1 MKNKKYNLLS
11 LLPYLKDYKG
21 SIFIVFITL
30 IITSNA
36 VLILG
41 KMIKYFVD
49 LGFTAQNFDNLTKLS
64 IISLLIIVSLAIAGY
79 FRSFLINSVAQKI
92 VFKIRKQIYSHIIN
106 ISPEFFEDN
115 KIGDIISRMTNDINL
130 LYNIISNVISFFI
143 RNLIIFIGGLI
154 FLFAINYELTLV
166 IFAVIILAIF
176 PILFLAKKIKFFAD
190 IEAKDLSICTSH
202 IEETT
207 NFIKVIQAFL
217 GQKKEI
223 DDFDQKITK
232 TLDASIAKIKIRSL
246 LISLIII
253 SAFSTVILI
262 LWLGSNKVISGQ
274 MTSGDLSSFIFY
286 ALIVATSATGIS
298 RILGQLN
305 IASVACNRL
314 FEILDLKS
322 KIIDPKN
329 PKKLKNPKK
338 INIKFDNVSFSYPKN
353 PDKLILKNFN
363 LEINH
368 GQKIVIIGKSG
379 IGKSSIF
386 EILLRFY
393 NILEGK
399 VIINEQN
406 IAEISLSDLR
416 SLFSYISQDAIIFSG
431 TIWDN
436 ISYGNDNITKKDV
449 KKFLKN
455 ELFNFIDKLPEDL
468 DYFVGEKG
476 VMLSGGERQRIAIL
490 RALLKKSPI
499 LLIDEF
505 TSALDKKNDKLTH
518 NLLKEIA
525 KDKIIINITHKKINE
540 EEYDKI
546 IKL

>member
-223 DDFDQKITK
+223 YDFDQKITK

-505 TSALDKKNDKLTH
+505 TSALDKKNDRLTH

>member
-1 MKNKKYNLLS
+1 
-11 LLPYLKDYKG
+11 
-21 SIFIVFITL
+21 
-30 IITSNA
+30 
-36 VLILG
+36 
-41 KMIKYFVD
+41 
-49 LGFTAQNFDNLTKLS
+49 
-64 IISLLIIVSLAIAGY
+64 
-79 FRSFLINSVAQKI
+79 
-92 VFKIRKQIYSHIIN
+92 
-106 ISPEFFEDN
+106 
-115 KIGDIISRMTNDINL
+115 MTNDINL

-505 TSALDKKNDKLTH
+505 TSALDKKNDRLTH

>member
-379 IGKSSIF
+379 ICKSSIF

-505 TSALDKKNDKLTH
+505 TSALDKKNDRLTH

>member
-21 SIFIVFITL
+21 SIFIVFVTL

-505 TSALDKKNDKLTH
+505 TSALDKKNDRLTH

-525 KDKIIINITHKKINE
+525 KYKIIINITHKKINE